1 MFDKNAIVGLI
12 DGIKS
17 GVTVQGLN
25 NRTEITQVSISAE
38 SMDEGLASNA
48 REALGSLM
56 EVVENTINTVISNE
70 EDSAIEFNP
79 AQLRA
84 AKLVAGMAMNPSA
97 TRENLGN
104 LKAVDAKNVVG
115 TVTGHDLGLEDMVEA
130 SEISMESFDG
140 QTLNSAVYFSVVY
153 NLLASKQDAFGEA
166 FFPTITIDPTSSGAT
181 IEARVIN
188 LYDEF
193 TRGVSGASDKNKFNK
208 ISIVKAV
215 TDPSILTVVKN
226 KVVPVLR
233 TENEAVLDKTLSSV
247 NKEKGIEITTAPIK
261 FGKTVSLL
269 GVSQTDAQIAKGVMD
284 NTDSLDRRVQ
294 MQDVFFDISG
304 KDANDV
310 AKTETFKVNISSM
323 PHSNFTYLS
332 QGHNKGLALSFD
344 TDGIILNTS
353 SSKLWNGAGSEVLA
367 QLPANYTVRLN
378 VVLHGDGNVHL
389 GDVAVYSSAFSIVE
403 IKDAGG
409 NVLASTNPVYTQIA
423 EVINTFTPRAYSVEA
438 YTTNSNIRQ
447 RGQLVGVDI
456 HNQIYTV
463 PLRSGITVLK
473 TVGNNNDTD
482 NDATYLASQ
491 ITFTGIM
498 LSLNAVN
505 TLVNFAET
513 LRNMTMNGS
522 VKDIAILGVSR
533 FFVDAYYNEINYDI
547 TTNVDSRRSGER
559 TEDIQKAMIARIRD
573 EVTKMFVSSNYGIAK
588 SIIPGSSTGKTL
600 VVIGTDTRISQ
611 LLTDGDLYGK
621 TSINIGDQFEVK
633 IVSTMNPLVDGKM
646 YITFG
651 DNTATKN
658 EKVNPLGFGCTFWSP
673 ELSLDVVANRGG
685 SIVRELSTMPRFMH
699 VAQLPIMSIIN
710 VSGITD
716 SLGKVT
722 SNYKVI

>member
-1 MFDKNAIVGLI
+1 MLDKNTIVELIKGL
-12 DGIKS
+12 KEN
-17 GVTVQGLN
+17 VTVGGLH
-25 NRTEITQVSISAE
+25 NRTDVTQYSISAE
-38 SMDEGLASNA
+38 SMDEGAASNA
-48 REALGSLM
+48 KEALGTLNDI
-56 EVVENTINTVISNE
+56 VNNTIESVVSNE
-70 EDSAIEFNP
+70 ENQDISFNVS
-79 AQLRA
+79 QLRA
-84 AKLVAGMAMNPSA
+84 ARLVAAMAMNPSA
-97 TRENLGN
+97 TRENLSN

-115 TVTGHDLGLEDMVEA
+115 TVDGHDLGLEDMMDA
-130 SEISMESFDG
+130 SDVSMEAFDG

-166 FFPTITIDPTSSGAT
+166 FFPTITIDPTSSGAS
-181 IEARVIN
+181 IEAKVIN

-193 TRGVSGASDKNKFNK
+193 TRGVSGSSDKNKFNK
-208 ISIVKAV
+208 RSIVKAV
-215 TDPSILTVVKN
+215 VDPNILTVVKN

-233 TENEAVLDKTLSSV
+233 AENEAVLDKDLHST
-247 NKEKGIEITTAPIK
+247 NREKGEEIKTAPLK
-261 FGKTVSLL
+261 FGKTISLL
-269 GVSQTDAQIAKGVMD
+269 GVSQTDSQIAKGVMD

-294 MQDVFFDISG
+294 MQDVFFDITG
-304 KDANDV
+304 KDDNDL
-310 AKTETFKVNISSM
+310 ALTETFKVNISSM
-323 PHSNFTYLS
+323 PHSNFTYLT
-332 QGHNKGLALSFD
+332 QGHNKGLSLTFD
-344 TDGIILNTS
+344 TDGIVLNTTN
-353 SSKLWNGAGSEVLA
+353 SKLWNGAGSVALA
-367 QLPANYTVRLN
+367 QLPANHNVRLN
-378 VVLHGDGNVHL
+378 VILHGDGNVHL
-389 GDVAVYSSAFSIVE
+389 GDIAVYSSAFNIVE
-403 IKDAGG
+403 ITDGGG
-409 NVLASTNPVYTQIA
+409 NRLSTDNPVYVQIA
-423 EVINTFTPRAYSVEA
+423 EVINTFKPRAYSVEA

-505 TLVNFAET
+505 TLVNFADT
-513 LRNMTMNGS
+513 LRNMTVNGS

-559 TEDIQKAMIARIRD
+559 SEDIKEALIARIRD
-573 EVTKMFVSSNYGIAK
+573 EVTKMYVQSNYGIAK
-588 SIIPGSSTGKTL
+588 SIIPSSSAAKTQ

-611 LLTDGDLYGK
+611 LLTNGDLYGNP
-621 TSINIGDQFEVK
+621 SINIGNQFEVK
-633 IVSTMNPLVDGKM
+633 IVSTMNPMVAGKM
-646 YITFG
+646 YMTFG

-673 ELSLDVVANRGG
+673 ELSLDVIANRGG
-685 SIVRELSTMPRFMH
+685 SVVRELSTMPRFMH

-710 VSGITD
+710 VTGITD
-716 SLGKVT
+716 SLGKIT
-722 SNYKVI
+722 SNYKVV

>member
-1 MFDKNAIVGLI
+1 MLDKNTIVGLI
-12 DGIKS
+12 NGLKES
-17 GVTVQGLN
+17 VTVGGLH
-25 NRTEITQVSISAE
+25 NRTDIAQYSISSE
-38 SMDEGLASNA
+38 SMDEGTASNA
-48 REALGSLM
+48 KEALVRLN
-56 EVVENTINTVISNE
+56 EIVDNTIEAVVSNE
-70 EDSAIEFNP
+70 ENQELNFNP
-79 AQLRA
+79 SQLRA
-84 AKLVAGMAMNPSA
+84 AKLVAAMAMNPTA
-97 TRENLGN
+97 TRENLHN
-104 LKAVDAKNVVG
+104 LKAVDVKNVVG
-115 TVTGHDLGLEDMVEA
+115 TVDGHDLGLEDMMEA
-130 SEISMESFDG
+130 SDISMEAFDG

-166 FFPTITIDPTSSGAT
+166 FFPTITIDPTSSGAS
-181 IEARVIN
+181 IEAKVIN

-193 TRGVSGASDKNKFNK
+193 TRGVSGSSDKNKFNK
-208 ISIVKAV
+208 RSIVKAV
-215 TDPSILTVVKN
+215 VDPNILTVVKN

-233 TENEAVLDKTLSSV
+233 TENEAVLDKDLHST
-247 NKEKGIEITTAPIK
+247 NKEKGEEIKTAPLK
-261 FGKTVSLL
+261 FGKTISLL

-294 MQDVFFDISG
+294 MQDVFFDITG
-304 KDANDV
+304 KDGDDV
-310 AKTETFKVNISSM
+310 ELTETFKVNISSM
-323 PHSNFTYLS
+323 PHSNFTYLT
-332 QGHNKGLALSFD
+332 QGHNKGLSLTFD
-344 TDGIILNTS
+344 TDGIVLNTS
-353 SSKLWNGAGSEVLA
+353 NSKLWNGAGSVALA
-367 QLPANYTVRLN
+367 QLPANHNVRLN
-378 VVLHGDGNVHL
+378 VILHGDGNVHL
-389 GDVAVYSSAFSIVE
+389 GDIAVYSSAFNIVE
-403 IKDAGG
+403 ITDGGG
-409 NVLASTNPVYTQIA
+409 NRLATDSPIYAQIA
-423 EVINTFTPRAYSVEA
+423 EVINTFKPRAYSVEA

-505 TLVNFAET
+505 TLVNFADT
-513 LRNMTMNGS
+513 LRNMTLNGS

-547 TTNVDSRRSGER
+547 TANVDSRRSGER
-559 TEDIQKAMIARIRD
+559 SDDIKEALIARIRD
-573 EVTKMFVSSNYGIAK
+573 EVTKMYVQSNYGIAK
-588 SIIPGSSTGKTL
+588 SIIPGSASAKTL

-611 LLTDGDLYGK
+611 LLTNGDLYGNP
-621 TSINIGDQFEVK
+621 SINIGTQFEVK
-633 IVSTMNPLVDGKM
+633 IVSTMNPMVAGKM
-646 YITFG
+646 YMTFG

-710 VSGITD
+710 VTGITD
-716 SLGKVT
+716 SLGKIT
-722 SNYKVI
+722 SNYKVV